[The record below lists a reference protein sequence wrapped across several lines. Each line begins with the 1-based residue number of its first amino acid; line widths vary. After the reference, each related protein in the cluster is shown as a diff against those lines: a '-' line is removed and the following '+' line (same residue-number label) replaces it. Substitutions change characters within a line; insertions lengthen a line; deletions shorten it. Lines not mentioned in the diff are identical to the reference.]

1 MLAAVQLTENARY
14 SLVQQGFTA
23 LMMLA
28 VLVVV
33 LLLMLLEAPI
43 HRLVGDSGASV
54 ISKVMGLVLSSVA
67 TASTLSGI
75 EEYFGL

>member
-1 MLAAVQLTENARY
+1 
-14 SLVQQGFTA
+14 
-23 LMMLA
+23 MLA